1 MWENSGLQAFFRLV
15 LLEAMTIIR
24 GHSWAQAD
32 GLPPVQAHAAKSKQ
46 DMTAYEKYDQP
57 RMKVVVT
64 PNKQVLG
71 KTFKRQA
78 KAVQEALEQMQV
90 GHLSQSCRCIVLQ
103 HRAYTSISCEWGCD

>member
-1 MWENSGLQAFFRLV
+1 
-15 LLEAMTIIR
+15 
-24 GHSWAQAD
+24 
-32 GLPPVQAHAAKSKQ
+32 
-46 DMTAYEKYDQP
+46 MTAYEKYDQP

-90 GHLSQSCRCIVLQ
+90 PAAHTPSPCYCNTHPRHFMLYCS
-103 HRAYTSISCEWGCD
+103 

>member
-1 MWENSGLQAFFRLV
+1 MAWPL
-15 LLEAMTIIR
+15 
-24 GHSWAQAD
+24 
-32 GLPPVQAHAAKSKQ
+32 VQAHAAKSKQ

-78 KAVQEALEQMQV
+78 KAVQDTLERMQV
-90 GHLSQSCRCIVLQ
+90 PPLS
-103 HRAYTSISCEWGCD
+103 CDCAALAD

>member
-1 MWENSGLQAFFRLV
+1 M
-15 LLEAMTIIR
+15 
-24 GHSWAQAD
+24 
-32 GLPPVQAHAAKSKQ
+32 QAHAAKSKQ

-57 RMKVVVT
+57 RMKVVVM

-90 GHLSQSCRCIVLQ
+90 GCCSHTRHLVFSCTAHAFHVFEF
-103 HRAYTSISCEWGCD
+103 AVT

>member
-1 MWENSGLQAFFRLV
+1 M
-15 LLEAMTIIR
+15 
-24 GHSWAQAD
+24 
-32 GLPPVQAHAAKSKQ
+32 QAHAAKSKQ

-90 GHLSQSCRCIVLQ
+90 AAAHTPSLYAS
-103 HRAYTSISCEWGCD
+103 HT